1 MATGIF
7 LAFLMVIFLASIGL
21 QLLGHHVGASWRAR
35 GMTHVRESTTAIQ
48 TSLFAL
54 LGLMIAFTI
63 SGGATRLEARQQLI
77 VKEANA
83 IGTAYLR
90 IDMMPPAHQPALR
103 ELFRRYTEAR
113 IAAVREVS
121 HLHEARAS
129 HDRAVELQGRI
140 WEAAVAGQAEV
151 TDTRTATLALPA
163 INEMI
168 DVTTERDAAFKTHVP
183 IAMFTLLVV
192 LAFACAFLAGV
203 EMSQESRPSAFHV
216 LAFAGTLAVTCY
228 VIICVEFPR
237 WGFVRLAPFDN
248 LIVAVRQSMG

>member
-21 QLLGHHVGASWRAR
+21 QLLGHHVGLGWRAR
-35 GMTHVRESTTAIQ
+35 GMKEVRESTTAIQ

-63 SGGATRLEARQQLI
+63 SGGATRLEARQHLI
-77 VKEANA
+77 IKEANA
-83 IGTAYLR
+83 ISTAYLR

-113 IAAVREVS
+113 IAAVRQIT
-121 HLHEARAS
+121 HLDEARLS
-129 HDRAVELQGRI
+129 RERAIELQGRI

-151 TDTRTATLALPA
+151 KDPRAASLALPA

-168 DVTTERDAAFKTHVP
+168 DVTTERDASFQTHVP
-183 IAMFTLLVV
+183 IAMFALLIV

-203 EMSQESRPSAFHV
+203 EMSQQPRPSAFHV

-228 VIICVEFPR
+228 VILCVEFPR
-237 WGFVRLAPFDN
+237 WGFVRLTPFDN